1 MEMAI
6 VVLLA
11 VFFILLLFNVP
22 ISFCIGLATLATML
36 ISIDFIPAV
45 TTMAQRMASG
55 INSFAL
61 LAIPFFVLSGLIMGR
76 GGIAKRLIEC
86 AMALVGMLPG
96 GLALVNVV
104 SCMFFGAISGSA
116 VAATSAIGSFML
128 PEMKKQ
134 GYDVNY
140 SAAVT
145 AAAATT
151 GMLIPPSNILI
162 VYAIASGGVS
172 IAALFI
178 AGYLPGF
185 LLGLSL
191 MIVCAGYAKLKGYPV
206 GARLPLKLVVQK
218 VAAAIPSL
226 FMIILVIGGIVSGV
240 FTATEAGAIAVVYS
254 LALAVGIYREVK
266 VSELAAILMKS
277 AETTSIVLALIA
289 TSSAMSWILSY
300 EQIPQT
306 ISAAMLTLSDNPLL
320 ILLMINLI
328 LLLVGAFMDMTP
340 AVLIFTPIFLPVAVE
355 LGMSPLH
362 FGIMMVLNLS
372 IGLVSP
378 PVGSVLFVSCAIAKT
393 RLEAILRPL
402 LPLYLAMFAVLMLVT
417 YVPAISEWLP
427 TQFGLLSADK

>member
-6 VVLLA
+6 LVLLA
-11 VFFILLLFNVP
+11 VFFTLLLLNVP

-36 ISIDFIPAV
+36 ISIDFMPAV
-45 TTMAQRMASG
+45 TTMAQRMAGG

-178 AGYLPGF
+178 AGYLPGI

-206 GARLPLKLVVQK
+206 GARLPLKLVMQK
-218 VAAAIPSL
+218 VAAALPSL

-254 LALAVGIYREVK
+254 LVLAVGIYREVK
-266 VSELAAILMKS
+266 VAELPAILMKS
-277 AETTSIVLALIA
+277 AETTAIVLALIA

-306 ISAAMLTLSDNPLL
+306 ISAAMLALSDNPLL

-402 LPLYLAMFAVLMLVT
+402 LPLYLAMFVVLMLVT

-427 TQFGLLSADK
+427 AQFGF

>member
-1 MEMAI
+1 MELAI
-6 VVLLA
+6 IVLLV
-11 VFFILLLFNVP
+11 VFFGLLLLNVP

-36 ISIDFIPAV
+36 LSIDFMPAV
-45 TTMAQRMASG
+45 TTMAQRMAGG

-61 LAIPFFVLSGLIMGR
+61 LAIPFFILSGLIMGR
-76 GGIAKRLIEC
+76 GGIARRLIEC
-86 AMALVGMLPG
+86 AMALIGMLPG

-145 AAAATT
+145 ASAATT

-172 IAALFI
+172 IAALFV
-178 AGYLPGF
+178 AGYLPGI
-185 LLGLSL
+185 LLGMAL
-191 MIVCAGYAKLKGYPV
+191 MLVCAGYAKLKGYPV
-206 GARLPLKLVVQK
+206 GARLPLKLVVPK
-218 VAAAIPSL
+218 VAAALPSL
-226 FMIILVIGGIVSGV
+226 FMIFLVIGGIISGV

-254 LALAVGIYREVK
+254 LILAVGIYREVK
-266 VSELAAILMKS
+266 PHELPAVLMKA
-277 AETTSIVLALIA
+277 AETTAIVMALIA

-300 EQIPQT
+300 EQIPQV
-306 ISAAMLTLSDNPLL
+306 ISAAMLTLSENPLL

-393 RLEAILRPL
+393 RIEAIIRPL

-417 YVPAISEWLP
+417 YVPAISEFLP
-427 TQFGLLSADK
+427 KLFGLY

>member
-1 MEMAI
+1 MELAI
-6 VVLLA
+6 IVLLV
-11 VFFILLLFNVP
+11 VFFGLLLLNVP

-36 ISIDFIPAV
+36 LSIDFMPAV
-45 TTMAQRMASG
+45 TTMAQRMAGG

-61 LAIPFFVLSGLIMGR
+61 LAIPFFILSGLIMGR
-76 GGIAKRLIEC
+76 GGIARRLIEC
-86 AMALVGMLPG
+86 AMALIGMLPG

-145 AAAATT
+145 ASAATT

-172 IAALFI
+172 IAALFV
-178 AGYLPGF
+178 AGYLPGI
-185 LLGLSL
+185 LLGMAL
-191 MIVCAGYAKLKGYPV
+191 MLVCAGYAKLKGYPV
-206 GARLPLKLVVQK
+206 GARLPLKLVVSK
-218 VAAAIPSL
+218 VAAALPSL
-226 FMIILVIGGIVSGV
+226 FMIFLVIGGIISGV

-254 LALAVGIYREVK
+254 LILAVGIYREVK
-266 VSELAAILMKS
+266 PNELPAVLMKA
-277 AETTSIVLALIA
+277 AETTAIVMALIA

-300 EQIPQT
+300 EQIPQV
-306 ISAAMLTLSDNPLL
+306 ISAAMLTLSENPLL

-393 RLEAILRPL
+393 RIEAIIRPL

-417 YVPAISEWLP
+417 YVPAISEFLP
-427 TQFGLLSADK
+427 KLFGLY

>member
-6 VVLLA
+6 LVLLL
-11 VFFILLLFNVP
+11 VFFGLLLLNVP

-36 ISIDFIPAV
+36 LSVDFMPAV
-45 TTMAQRMASG
+45 TTMAQRMAGG

-178 AGYLPGF
+178 AGYLPGI
-185 LLGLSL
+185 LLGVSL
-191 MIVCAGYAKLKGYPV
+191 MIVCAGYARLKGYPV
-206 GARLPLKLVVQK
+206 GARLPLKLVIQK
-218 VAAAIPSL
+218 VAAALPSL
-226 FMIILVIGGIVSGV
+226 FMIFLVIGGIVSGV

-254 LALAVGIYREVK
+254 LILAAGIYREVK
-266 VSELAAILMKS
+266 TTELPAILMKS
-277 AETTSIVLALIA
+277 AETTAIVLALIA

-300 EQIPQT
+300 EQIPQA
-306 ISAAMLTLSDNPLL
+306 ISAAMLAVSDNPLL

-393 RLEAILRPL
+393 KLEAIIRPL
-402 LPLYLAMFAVLMLVT
+402 MPLYLAMFVVLMLVT
-417 YVPAISEWLP
+417 YIPAISEWLP
-427 TQFGLLSADK
+427 AQFGF

>member
-1 MEMAI
+1 MELA
-6 VVLLA
+6 VLVLLL
-11 VFFILLLFNVP
+11 VFFGLLLLNVP
-22 ISFCIGLATLATML
+22 ISFCIGLATLATIL
-36 ISIDFIPAV
+36 LSVDFMPAV
-45 TTMAQRMASG
+45 TTMAQRMAGG

-61 LAIPFFVLSGLIMGR
+61 LAIPFFILSGLIMGR

-86 AMALVGMLPG
+86 AMALIGMLPG

-178 AGYLPGF
+178 AGYLPGI
-185 LLGLSL
+185 LLGVSL
-191 MIVCAGYAKLKGYPV
+191 MIVCAGYAKIKGYPV

-226 FMIILVIGGIVSGV
+226 FMIFLVIGGIISGI

-254 LALAVGIYREVK
+254 LILAVGFYREVK
-266 VSELAAILMKS
+266 TSELPSVLMKA
-277 AETTSIVLALIA
+277 AETTAIVMALIA

-300 EQIPQT
+300 EQIPQA
-306 ISAAMLTLSDNPLL
+306 ISAAMLTISENPLL

-393 RLEAILRPL
+393 RIEAIIKPL
-402 LPLYLAMFAVLMLVT
+402 MPLYLAMFVVLMLVT
-417 YVPAISEWLP
+417 YIPAISEWLP
-427 TQFGLLSADK
+427 AQFGF